1 MNNFYKAFIR
11 EGKKYSAPH
20 CSHGFLQYIIKE
32 WNDHQQ
38 KNKTSGTVEIK
49 SRLAPGLKLL
59 QKTKVN
65 ATHSYLVEVD
75 GAKNT
80 TAVLIKAQGFHK
92 EKLIIQ
98 DIKII

>member
-1 MNNFYKAFIR
+1 M
-11 EGKKYSAPH
+11 
-20 CSHGFLQYIIKE
+20 QYIDKE
-32 WNDHQQ
+32 WNDQQQ

-49 SRLAPGLKLL
+49 SRLGPGLKLL

-80 TAVLIKAQGFHK
+80 DAVLIKAQGFHK
-92 EKLIIQ
+92 GKTIVQ